1 MITDIIYGFPTE
13 IMLEKASSNKITLG
27 VVDYDDNNLEY
38 KCKSCGYEFKG
49 HEKFFKN

>member
-38 KCKSCGYEFKG
+38 KCKSCDYEFKW